1 LKHNFYL
8 LANEDMIMAKE
19 LTEKQREARIEQIEN
34 AATEAVY
41 SLQLGKDKAI
51 RFILRNV
58 KGSNVKQARK
68 ALLYVC
74 TSYKAQEPDYEF

>member
-1 LKHNFYL
+1 
-8 LANEDMIMAKE
+8 MTS
-19 LTEKQREARIEQIEN
+19 LTAEQLEYKTEALEN

-41 SLQLGKDKAI
+41 GLQLGKDKAI

-58 KGSNVKQARK
+58 NGANVKQARK

-74 TSYKAQEPDYEF
+74 TSYKADEPDYEF

>member
-1 LKHNFYL
+1 
-8 LANEDMIMAKE
+8 MTS
-19 LTEKQREARIEQIEN
+19 LTAEQLEQKTEALEN

-41 SLQLGKDKAI
+41 GLQLGKDKAI

-58 KGSNVKQARK
+58 NGANVKQARK

-74 TSYKAQEPDYEF
+74 TSYKADEPDYEF

>member
-1 LKHNFYL
+1 MSKLTQDQVAQKTEHL
-8 LANEDMIMAKE
+8 ED
-19 LTEKQREARIEQIEN
+19 

-41 SLQLGKDKAI
+41 GLQLGKDKAI
-51 RFILRNV
+51 RFILRKV

-74 TSYKAQEPDYEF
+74 TSYKAEEPDYEF

>member
-1 LKHNFYL
+1 
-8 LANEDMIMAKE
+8 MTS
-19 LTEKQREARIEQIEN
+19 LTTEQLEQKTEALEN

-41 SLQLGKDKAI
+41 GLQLGKDKAI

-58 KGSNVKQARK
+58 KGANVKQARK

-74 TSYKAQEPDYEF
+74 TSYKADEPDYEF

>member
-1 LKHNFYL
+1 
-8 LANEDMIMAKE
+8 MTS
-19 LTEKQREARIEQIEN
+19 LTAEQLEQKTEALEN

-41 SLQLGKDKAI
+41 GLQLGKDKAI

-58 KGSNVKQARK
+58 KGANVKQARK

-74 TSYKAQEPDYEF
+74 TSYKADEPDYEFERSKMVNYSSTL